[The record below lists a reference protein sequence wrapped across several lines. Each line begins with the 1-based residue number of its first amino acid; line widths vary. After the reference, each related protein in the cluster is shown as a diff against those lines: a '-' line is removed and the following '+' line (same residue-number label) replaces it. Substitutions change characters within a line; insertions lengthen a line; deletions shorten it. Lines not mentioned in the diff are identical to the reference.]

1 MLFKNKSGREAKENR
16 PGKAVEYNIW
26 KGGKME

>member
-1 MLFKNKSGREAKENR
+1 MLFKDKSGREARENMQ
-16 PGKAVEYNIW
+16 GKAVEYNIW